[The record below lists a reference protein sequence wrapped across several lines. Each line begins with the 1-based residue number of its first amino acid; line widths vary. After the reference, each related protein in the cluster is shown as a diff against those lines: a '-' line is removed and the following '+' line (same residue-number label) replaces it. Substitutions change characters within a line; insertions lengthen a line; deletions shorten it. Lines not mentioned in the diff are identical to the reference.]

1 MFDVRQNRIIKT
13 DSIKASKYAT
23 QNSYWKAHTDLITNC
38 FVSYKKLIVV
48 MEDYVLYADKAK
60 TQINSKMETCR
71 LLGIMQNHCD
81 TLKIPYRLELASA
94 VKNRW
99 GDKVLLY
106 KGYMTKYKNTFYVN
120 NQTVDRHAK
129 DAIRHAV
136 HFYHFYNKGD

>member
-1 MFDVRQNRIIKT
+1 
-13 DSIKASKYAT
+13 
-23 QNSYWKAHTDLITNC
+23 
-38 FVSYKKLIVV
+38 

-99 GDKVLLY
+99 ED
-106 KGYMTKYKNTFYVN
+106 
-120 NQTVDRHAK
+120 
-129 DAIRHAV
+129 
-136 HFYHFYNKGD
+136 

>member
-23 QNSYWKAHTDLITNC
+23 QNDYWKEHTTLITNC

-99 GDKVLLY
+99 EDKVLLY